1 METIF
6 DFDPSPE
13 ELSQMDMTYKALQ
26 LENYI
31 ADLEQRAQL
40 FDTSFDYE
48 RISDLQNLAKLR
60 GNDADFSRF
69 TRILEQDMGDIH
81 DRLFNE

>member
-6 DFDPSPE
+6 DFYPTTE
-13 ELSQMDMTYKALQ
+13 ELSKMDMTYKSLQ
-26 LENYI
+26 FENYLS
-31 ADLEQRAQL
+31 DLKQRAEL

-69 TRILEQDMGDIH
+69 TKMLEQDLGDIH
-81 DRLFNE
+81 ERD

>member
-6 DFDPSPE
+6 DFQPSAN
-13 ELSQMDMTYKALQ
+13 ELSKMDMTYKYLQ
-26 LENYI
+26 ADSYLE
-31 ADLEQRAQL
+31 DLKQRAAL

-48 RISDLQNLAKLR
+48 RISDLQNLARLR

-69 TRILEQDMGDIH
+69 TRILEQDLGDIH

>member
-6 DFDPSPE
+6 DFHPTAG
-13 ELSQMDMTYKALQ
+13 ELSKMDMTYKTLQ
-26 LENYI
+26 PGNYI
-31 ADLEQRAQL
+31 SDLEQRALL

-48 RISDLQNLAKLR
+48 RISDLQNLAKIR

-69 TRILEQDMGDIH
+69 TKMLEQDLGDIH